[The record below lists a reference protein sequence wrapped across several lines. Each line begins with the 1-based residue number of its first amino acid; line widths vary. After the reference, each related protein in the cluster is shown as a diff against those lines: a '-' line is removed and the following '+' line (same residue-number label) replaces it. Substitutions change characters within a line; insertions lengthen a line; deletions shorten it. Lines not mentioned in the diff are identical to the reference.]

1 MDNEH
6 KNTLLDPMTAEERHS
21 YNVLQTMIVLLD
33 NLFCIFFV
41 GCITWLAYTSGN
53 SKLMWWYLLPLIAYA
68 AV

>member
-53 SKLMWWYLLPLIAYA
+53 SKLMWWYLLPLIAYT

>member
-1 MDNEH
+1 MEDE
-6 KNTLLDPMTAEERHS
+6 KIETMTPEELHA
-21 YNVLQTMIVLLD
+21 YNVLQTWIVFLD

-41 GCITWLAYTSGN
+41 GCITWLAYTSGD